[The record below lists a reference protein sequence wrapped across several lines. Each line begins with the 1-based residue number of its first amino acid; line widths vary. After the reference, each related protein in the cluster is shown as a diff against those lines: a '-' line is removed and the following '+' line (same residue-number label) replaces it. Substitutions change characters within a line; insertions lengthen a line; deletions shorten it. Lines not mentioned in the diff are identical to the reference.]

1 MQLGCYLLEYK
12 HLYSI
17 WAVIDDQPWPVSA
30 LSLESNAIIYAKLI
44 PYFFGDHITVLLKN
58 KPVHNNGSGGR
69 ASRRAHPLS
78 SQRSAPFPAAC
89 NTWDKRQ
96 WGPPDQS
103 KTSFGKGVLIGVDKK
118 MSSSNKIE
126 IFSGQQDQISFLSS

>member
-1 MQLGCYLLEYK
+1 MAA
-12 HLYSI
+12 
-17 WAVIDDQPWPVSA
+17 AV
-30 LSLESNAIIYAKLI
+30 
-44 PYFFGDHITVLLKN
+44 
-58 KPVHNNGSGGR
+58 GR
-69 ASRRAHPLS
+69 PEELTPLS

-126 IFSGQQDQISFLSS
+126 IFSGQQDQISFLSSWKYLDLIRWTHHFINKVQFYKSSTKVGCINF